1 MAESRAVSPQPR
13 LERLAVKVGFTRNDN
28 QGESIP
34 DSSSTS
40 LPYTQKFCRKVDV
53 ILQMVVIESVDTIG
67 IILKNLYY
75 FYLLLLIL
83 RYRLDTTFH
92 CSATCA

>member
-53 ILQMVVIESVDTIG
+53 TLQMVVIESVDM
-67 IILKNLYY
+67 ILTLYWAISIYY
-75 FYLLLLIL
+75 FGYLDIE
-83 RYRLDTTFH
+83 
-92 CSATCA
+92 A